1 VILDCHS
8 HIASQRTL
16 PPQFFQGWS
25 KTVKSNL
32 PFKLDAAQER
42 RIDDL
47 LHELNEDPDC
57 VKMLGEMDQAGI
69 DRAVLLVID
78 FGLAYKDLGPTI
90 EEIHIAHKKLI
101 ERSDRFVAFSNVD
114 PRRGKDGLAL
124 FEKAVR
130 DWGFCGMK
138 LYAPCGYAPNDE
150 ALFPFYEICSQ
161 LHLPVL
167 THVGPSSSTLSFRNT
182 RPWDV
187 DDAAFQFPE
196 VNFILGHAG
205 VMQYQEAGLLAEY
218 RPNVYLD
225 LSGFQ
230 VAVNRHEFNKIMAWH
245 IAHGLTKK
253 LLFGTDWPIYRF
265 WGSQKTW
272 VEALKTLHQEGTL
285 SREGFNAIMGGN
297 LLGILP
303 AMERKPVSYGG

>member
-1 VILDCHS
+1 MILDCHS
-8 HIASQRTL
+8 HIASHRIL
-16 PPQFFQGWS
+16 PPQFFKGWS
-25 KTVKSNL
+25 KTVQSNL
-32 PFKLDAAQER
+32 PFKLDAVQKK

-47 LHELNEDPDC
+47 LYELNEDPDC
-57 VKMLGEMDQAGI
+57 VKMLREMDQAGI
-69 DRAVLLVID
+69 DKTVLLVID
-78 FGLAYKDLGPTI
+78 FGLAYNDLGVTI
-90 EEIHIAHKKLI
+90 EEVHLAHKKLI
-101 ERSDRFVAFSNVD
+101 DRSDRFVAFSNVD
-114 PRRGKDGLAL
+114 PRRGKEGLDL

-130 DWGFCGMK
+130 EWGFCGMK
-138 LYAPCGYAPNDE
+138 LYAPCGYAPNDK

-167 THVGPSSSTLSFRNT
+167 THVGPTTSTLSFRNT
-182 RPWDV
+182 QPWDV
-187 DDAAFQFPE
+187 DDAAFQFPD

-205 VMQYQEAGLLAEY
+205 VMHYEQAGLLAQY

-245 IAHGLTKK
+245 ISQGLTKK

-265 WGSQKTW
+265 WGSQSTW
-272 VEALKTLHQEGTL
+272 VETLKRMHQDETL
-285 SREGFNAIMGGN
+285 STEDFNAIMGDN

-303 AMERKPVSYGG
+303 AMERKLVSYGT